1 MTQKLVL
8 GTLMAVLVLG
18 AIPLSVA
25 AAPQLVQ
32 VMAAVQG
39 NATVV
44 TIRANGPFTHTEYRP
59 ADNLL
64 LVDLSGISASGLDE
78 KTHQLQVPG
87 ASAYRVLGYKG
98 ASGSDVARVEITLAP
113 NVGVSVNEG
122 ENELN
127 VRLTGAASS
136 APETAET
143 PAAPPA
149 TPAPA
154 RAASAAVSL
163 RDVQVSRV
171 AQGIEVSIVA
181 TGPLTPKA
189 MTLTAPDRLVIDLP
203 NTTSSLKA
211 REIAV
216 NSAEVKAVRVARFQ
230 VNPPVTRVVV
240 DLAAPRDYELLP
252 SGNTLTLKLRQPET
266 AAPAEGAN
274 PMKDAPKVESAA
286 AAPAAAQDFVMVEP
300 KFENKAKAEEPA
312 ARASTAAAKFGSPQ
326 PEIAFSAAV
335 TPPASASLDPVSA
348 STAMMQAQAPAAPA
362 AAAGPRTTSCRE
374 VTRFTGEPI
383 SLNLK
388 DADIKDFFRLVH
400 EISGLN
406 VVLDPQV
413 KGTVTIVLDDVPW
426 DQALAIVLKNNNMEC
441 ELDGNV
447 LRIAT
452 LDTLKKEADSRRAQQ
467 EAQLLAVPKIT
478 VTRHLSYARAQE
490 VTPTLKKFMT
500 SRGEVIAD
508 TRTNALIIEDVPSV
522 IPTIDRLLK
531 ELDKKTPEV
540 EIEAR
545 VVAAT
550 RNFARDLGTQI
561 GFGWGNNP
569 TAVGGVSTVASSPI
583 NVAVPNPLFF
593 TIGSS
598 IPLFSNFP
606 ATGPTSGL
614 AFTNASSNYR
624 VDVLLTMAE
633 SRGLLKILSR
643 PRIVTQNNIQA
654 LVKQGVRVPIVT
666 SAQLGGPPTVQYVDA
681 FLRLT
686 VTPQITAEK
695 TIFLNVDVENTVP
708 DFSRTI
714 SGNPTLLTQQA
725 TTQVLVTD
733 GGTVVIGGVIQTQN
747 SVNIQQVPLLGN
759 IPIFGELFKRRS
771 VSTSTQELIF
781 FITPKIIQT

>member
-1 MTQKLVL
+1 MTRKLVL
-8 GTLMAVLVLG
+8 GLIAVVGLG
-18 AIPLSVA
+18 AMPLYA
-25 AAPQLVQ
+25 ATPQLTQ

-39 NATVV
+39 DATVV
-44 TIRANGPFTHTEYRP
+44 TIRANGAFTHTEYRP

-64 LVDLSGISASGLDE
+64 LVDLNGVTAGTDD

-87 ASAYRVLGYKG
+87 ASSYRVLGYKG
-98 ASGSDVARVEITLAP
+98 ASGADVARVEIALAP
-113 NVGVSVNEG
+113 NVGVSINEG
-122 ENELN
+122 ENELQ
-127 VRLTGAASS
+127 VRLTGAGSN

-143 PAAPPA
+143 TAAPAAP
-149 TPAPA
+149 APV
-154 RAASAAVSL
+154 RESSAVVL
-163 RDVQVSRV
+163 RDVQVSR
-171 AQGIEVSIVA
+171 AADGIEVSILA

-189 MTLTAPDRLVIDLP
+189 MTLTSPDRLVIDLA
-203 NTTSSLKA
+203 NTTSSRKS

-216 NSAEVKAVRVARFQ
+216 NSEDVKAVRVARFQ
-230 VNPPVTRVVV
+230 MNPPVTRVVV
-240 DLAAPRDYELLP
+240 DLMAARDYQLVPE
-252 SGNTLTLKLRQPET
+252 GNKLTLKFRPSES
-266 AAPAEGAN
+266 AAPAKDSS
-274 PMKDAPKVESAA
+274 PMKEDQKVEVAQ
-286 AAPAAAQDFVMVEP
+286 AAPDKPQDFVMVKPAYQEKPASKEP
-300 KFENKAKAEEPA
+300 T
-312 ARASTAAAKFGSPQ
+312 ARAATAASRFGDPQ
-326 PEIAFSAAV
+326 PEIAFSAPV
-335 TPPASASLDPVSA
+335 NPAPSASLNPQAA
-348 STAMMQAQAPAAPA
+348 STALMQAQTAPSAPTTTTGA
-362 AAAGPRTTSCRE
+362 RTTSCRE
-374 VTRFTGEPI
+374 ATRFTGEPI

-388 DADIKDFFRLVH
+388 DADVKDFFRLVH

-413 KGTVTIVLDDVPW
+413 KGNVTIVLDDVPW

-452 LDTLKKEADSRRAQQ
+452 LDTLKKEADARKAQID
-467 EAQLLAVPKIT
+467 AQLLAVPKIT
-478 VTRHLSYARAQE
+478 VTRFLSYARAQE
-490 VTPTLKKFMT
+490 ITPTLKKFMT

-508 TRTNALIIEDVPSV
+508 NRTNALIIEDVPSV
-522 IPTIDRLLK
+522 IPNIDRLLK
-531 ELDKKTPEV
+531 ELDRKTQEV

-550 RNFARDLGTQI
+550 RNFARDIGTQV

-569 TAVGGVSTVASSPI
+569 SAVGGVGAVGSSPI
-583 NVAVPNPLFF
+583 NVGVSNPLFF
-593 TIGSS
+593 TIGDS
-598 IPLFSNFP
+598 IPLFSNLP
-606 ATGPTSGL
+606 ANGPTSGL
-614 AFTNASSNYR
+614 SFTNASSNYR

-654 LVKQGVRVPIVT
+654 LVKQGIRVPVVT

-686 VTPQITAEK
+686 VTPQITAER

-714 SGNPTLLTQQA
+714 SGNPQLLTQQA
-725 TTQVLVTD
+725 TTQVLVND